1 MDKFNYFMFCVALAV
16 VVVNGYP
23 LQQGRGDLLS
33 FDRLK
38 HLQLRQRVFKHITF
52 ELRQRVHQLLIEN
65 NFTISSQGSLNV

>member
-38 HLQLRQRVFKHITF
+38 HLQLRHRV
-52 ELRQRVHQLLIEN
+52 
-65 NFTISSQGSLNV
+65 